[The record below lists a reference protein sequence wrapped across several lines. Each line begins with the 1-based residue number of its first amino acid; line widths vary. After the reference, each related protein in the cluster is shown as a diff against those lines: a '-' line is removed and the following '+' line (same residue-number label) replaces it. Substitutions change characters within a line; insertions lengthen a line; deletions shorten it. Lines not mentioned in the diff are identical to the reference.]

1 MASLPIHNDS
11 KMIDEVLGPTQGYA
25 VKQTAGRATRRVFSF
40 LAAPVSGSEEM
51 QWQYLTYHRHEKRR
65 FPISLGAAKTTM

>member
-25 VKQTAGRATRRVFSF
+25 VNKQQGALLGVYFRF
-40 LAAPVSGSEEM
+40 LLHPSLVARKCSGS
-51 QWQYLTYHRHEKRR
+51 T
-65 FPISLGAAKTTM
+65 